1 MATANPPSAAAFRY
15 GHARDADWRKAA
27 ATCLSQIGPPDEV
40 SNFGWVFF
48 SDHFAD
54 VAEAI
59 LDAFR
64 TATGIQTWYGC
75 TALGVCAT
83 GQEYYDQPA
92 IVAMVGTLPEDSYRI
107 FSSTRMGV
115 EEFVDREAAWLARHQ
130 GCIGMVH
137 ADPRDSAVFPSM
149 AALADGSEG
158 FFIGGVIASRNRH
171 AMIAGGV
178 QEGGLSALLL
188 SPDIQMATGLTQG
201 CSPIG
206 EVHQIT
212 SADGNI
218 LFELDGKPAL
228 DVFKA
233 DIGDVLSR
241 DLNRVAGYIFA
252 ALPVRGA
259 DWGDYMVR
267 NLTGIDERHGAI
279 AIGDDLSDCER
290 IMFCRR
296 DRATARDDMVRMLE
310 ELKGRLPGQP
320 RAAFYHT
327 CLARG
332 ANMFEGENAE
342 LGLIAEHLGN
352 VPLVG
357 FFGNGEVSSSRLYSY
372 TGVLSVLL

>member
-1 MATANPPSAAAFRY
+1 MSPAGSPSGGSFRY

-27 ATCLSQIGPPDEV
+27 ATCLSQIGAPDGT
-40 SNFGWVFF
+40 SNVGWLFF

-54 VAEAI
+54 AAEAL

-64 TATGIQTWYGC
+64 TATEVRDWFGC

-83 GQEYYDQPA
+83 GQEYFDQPA
-92 IVAMVGTLPEDSYRI
+92 IVAMVGSLPEDSYRI
-107 FSSTRMGV
+107 FSSASTGV
-115 EEFVDREAAWLARHQ
+115 EEFVERESAWLARHQ
-130 GCIGMVH
+130 GSFGMVH
-137 ADPRDSAVFPSM
+137 ADPRDGAAFPSM
-149 AALADGSEG
+149 AALAEGSEG
-158 FFIGGVIASRNRH
+158 FFVGGVLASRGRPT
-171 AMIAGGV
+171 MIAGGV
-178 QEGGLSALLL
+178 QDGGLATMLIA
-188 SPDIQMATGLTQG
+188 PEVGVATGLTQG

-206 EVHQIT
+206 DVHQIT
-212 SADGNI
+212 AADGNI

-241 DLNRVAGYIFA
+241 DLRRVSGYIFA

-267 NLTGIDERHGAI
+267 NITGIDERHGAI
-279 AIGDDLSDCER
+279 AIGDDLSNCDR

-296 DRATARDDMVRMLE
+296 DRATARNDLVRMLQ
-310 ELKGRLPGQP
+310 ELNGRLPGKP

-332 ANMFEGENAE
+332 ANMFEGENTE
-342 LGLIAEHLGN
+342 LGLIAEHLGD
-352 VPLVG
+352 VPLIG
-357 FFGNGEVSSSRLYSY
+357 FFGNGEISNSRLYSY
-372 TGVLSVLL
+372 TGVLSVVI